1 MFGQIS
7 FNRGTFNR
15 SSESSSSSW
24 IGNVQAVAEAEATLR
39 LTKYMSGE
47 GDAVS
52 EAIANAGNIHNST
65 GSAEAVATA
74 TSGIIRARGF
84 DGHAD
89 AVSTASAIGVYQ
101 MGADY
106 LSFAVNLNAGDS
118 LVIDTERMTIL
129 RNNQNFIYAL
139 EDSSTFFDIAKG
151 DYITVAGDGTA
162 TVTLLWKDRWL

>member
-24 IGNVQAVAEAEATLR
+24 IGNAQAVAEAEATLR

-47 GDAVS
+47 GDAVATATATAS
-52 EAIANAGNIHNST
+52 NIHYQIGT
-65 GSAEAVATA
+65 ADAVATA
-74 TSGIIRARGF
+74 VSDWIRVRGF
-84 DGHAD
+84 DGNAD
-89 AVSTASAIGVYQ
+89 AIATGSAVGVYQ

-106 LSFAVNLNAGDS
+106 LAFDINLNAGDD
-118 LVIDTERMTIL
+118 LIIDTERMTIL

-151 DYITVAGDGTA
+151 DYITVTGDGTA